1 MSRIGKKPII
11 VPEKVKAKIEGK
23 VIWVEGPLGKLSYD
37 LLGGISAEIK
47 DGKICLF
54 MDSNLSGKSALYG
67 TARARINNMVTG
79 VLNGFS
85 KVLEIN
91 GVGFK
96 GMVEGQ
102 KLSLQLGF
110 SHPFVIDIPEGI
122 KMTFDPKQILL
133 TISGNDKEKVG
144 NIASQIKRIRP
155 PEPYQG
161 TGIRYQGEHIIRKP
175 GKTAAG
181 VAGVGAAGGT
191 GVKK

>member
-1 MSRIGKKPII
+1 MSRIGKKPIVI
-11 VPEKVKAKIEGK
+11 PEKVKAKIEGK
-23 VIWVEGPLGKLSYD
+23 VVLIEGPLGKLSYD
-37 LLGGISAEIK
+37 LPQGISAEIK

-54 MDSNLSGKSALYG
+54 MDSNLFGKSALYG

-96 GMVEGQ
+96 GMVEGR

-110 SHPFVIDIPEGI
+110 SHPFVIDVPEGI
-122 KMTFDPKQILL
+122 KMSFDPKQVLL
-133 TISGNDKEKVG
+133 TISGIDKEKVG
-144 NIASQIKRIRP
+144 NIASQIKRVRP

-161 TGIRYQGEHIIRKP
+161 TGIKYQGEHIIRKP

-181 VAGVGAAGGT
+181 VTGVGVTTGT
-191 GVKK
+191 GAKK

>member
-1 MSRIGKKPII
+1 MSRVGKKPIVI
-11 VPEKVKAKIEGK
+11 PEKVQVKIEGK
-23 VIWVEGPLGKLSYD
+23 NVSVEGPLGKLSYV
-37 LLGGISAEIK
+37 LPQGISAEIK
-47 DGKICLF
+47 DGKICIF
-54 MDSNLSGKSALYG
+54 MDSNVYGKSALYG

-102 KLSLQLGF
+102 KLSLQVGF

-122 KMTFDPKQILL
+122 KMSFDPKQVLL
-133 TISGNDKEKVG
+133 TISGIDKDQVG

-161 TGIRYQGEHIIRKP
+161 TGIKYQGEHIIRKP

-181 VAGVGAAGGT
+181 VAGTGA
-191 GVKK
+191 KK